1 MSNDFNF
8 SQVENMFNSDEMLVT
23 INTDYRTLTFNKAAM
38 NALNNPRY
46 VNVYYDIVRS
56 VIAIKPIKVKEPGS
70 YHVTFK
76 KDGVNSSM
84 CIARLISRIKM
95 NSVQGAPLEKYKDM
109 FIVRV

>member
-1 MSNDFNF
+1 MSTDFNF

-38 NALNNPRY
+38 NALNTRY

-56 VIAIKPIKVKEPGS
+56 VIALKPIKVKEPGS

-84 CIARLISRIKM
+84 CIARLISKIKM